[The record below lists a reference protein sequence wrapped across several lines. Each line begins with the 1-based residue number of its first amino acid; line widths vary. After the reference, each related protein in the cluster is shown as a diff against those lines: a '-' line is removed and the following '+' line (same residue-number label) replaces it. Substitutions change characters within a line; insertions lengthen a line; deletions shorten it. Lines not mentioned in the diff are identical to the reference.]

1 MKRREFFKN
10 IGTLSF
16 CPYIPSLFSGVAD
29 ALVFSEGVSLSSEEA
44 RYYKKLPDM
53 EVECE
58 LCPKKCVVGD
68 TERGYCGVREN
79 RKGKYLTLVYG
90 KPCSVNVDPIE
101 KKPFF
106 HFLPGTSAFSLATAG
121 CNVNCKFCQNWE
133 ISQVRPEQVSSIDLP
148 PSRVV
153 HYARQYGCSS
163 ISYTYSEP
171 VIFFEYMFDC
181 SVEARKIGVKNTVVT
196 NAYIQL
202 KPLEDLCKVVNAI
215 KVDLK
220 AFRES
225 FYKDIVKGELKPV
238 LDSIKKIY
246 EMGVWL
252 EIVYLVI
259 PGFNDFP
266 EDIKKMAKWFR
277 AEVSEFVPI
286 HFTRF
291 HPMYLMRNIPPTP
304 VKTLEDL
311 RKIAMDEGLKYV
323 YVGNVPG
330 HEGESTYCHFCKK
343 VIIKRRGYSILEYN
357 LKGNKCKF
365 CGAKIP
371 GFFG

>member
-1 MKRREFFKN
+1 MKRRELFKN
-10 IGTLSF
+10 IGAIFIS
-16 CPYIPSLFSGVAD
+16 PYIAPFCSNILDTFLLASD
-29 ALVFSEGVSLSSEEA
+29 SSLSNVEA

-58 LCPKKCVVGD
+58 LCPRKCLVGD

-79 RKGKYLTLVYG
+79 RKGKYITLVYG
-90 KPCSVNVDPIE
+90 KPCSMAVDPIE

-106 HFLPGTSAFSLATAG
+106 HFFPGTSAFSLATAG

-133 ISQVRPEQVSSIDLP
+133 ISQVRPEQVRSLDLL
-148 PSRVV
+148 PSRV
-153 HYARQYGCSS
+153 ASLALQYGCSS

-171 VIFFEYMFDC
+171 VIFFEYMYDC
-181 SVEARKIGVKNTVVT
+181 SIEARKVGIKNTVVT

-202 KPLEDLCKVVNAI
+202 KPLEELCKVVDAI

-225 FYKDIVKGELKPV
+225 FYKDIVRGQLKPV
-238 LDSIKKIY
+238 LESIKKIK
-246 EMGVWL
+246 ERGVWL

-259 PGFNDFP
+259 PGFNDFG

-277 AEVSEFVPI
+277 EEVSDLVPV
-286 HFTRF
+286 HFSRF

-304 VKTLEDL
+304 VKTLENL
-311 RKIAMDEGLKYV
+311 RRIAMDEGLKYV
-323 YVGNVPG
+323 YIGNVPG
-330 HEGESTYCHFCKK
+330 HDGENTYCHNCGKLL
-343 VIIKRRGYSILEYN
+343 IRRYGFSILEFN
-357 LKGNKCKF
+357 IKRGKCKF
-365 CGAKIP
+365 CNTKIP
-371 GFFG
+371 GIF